1 MKNMIRESIDYLDE
15 SVKLT
20 PRIAKLR
27 DIFFSGNLSICA
39 ERAKIWTDA
48 HKETEGEPMMLRR
61 AKALDRV
68 LTEMT
73 IYIKDGDLLVGNMA
87 SVPRAAPIF
96 PEFSVNWIE
105 SELNGVPFA
114 FGDRPGDAYQVS
126 DEVREVLLNEVIPY
140 WRGKTHEDRVNA
152 LLPETTRLAANEV
165 KGIEESWIMTSGDG
179 HTIPDYVKVIK
190 VGIGGVIREIE
201 EKIASL
207 DIGEPDQLEQLTFL
221 EAALITNKA
230 VLKFAARYADRLEQ
244 LAMIESDQTRK
255 DELYAMSQMCRHVPE
270 KPARTFQEAAQS
282 MLFVNIPVQLEN
294 NGHSISFGRVD
305 QYLYPYFVRD
315 MEEGTLT
322 LERTFEIM
330 SCLWLKVTEF
340 AKLRDWPNTVAFVGN
355 PLFQNLTIGGQTL
368 NGQDAVNELSYLS
381 LGCTKKLKM
390 TQPSLT
396 VRLFQGTS
404 DTFIKEAVKVIRT
417 VGSLPSFFNDEVI
430 IPSMLNI
437 GYEYEDACNYG
448 MVGCVEPAPHGQI
461 GGRYGAGFPNFA
473 KWAELALN
481 GGKDPRTGYNL
492 CPMDGDLTTFKNFDE
507 LMAVF
512 KTQMEFYL
520 KHHIVAGNVVDM
532 SWEEL
537 TPNPFLSSMIQNCI
551 QRGKNIKKGGA
562 KYDITGGESVG
573 IVSAAN
579 SLATIKKVV
588 FDDKRL
594 TAEQL
599 KHALDTNFE
608 DTDTNPSGEEIRQ
621 ILLNSDSKFGNDNDE
636 PDLIAADL
644 MKHLSDCKMSY
655 KNTRWGKGPKIGHW
669 IPSTATVAS
678 HVLTGQVVGAT
689 ADGRQAGT
697 PITEGTSA
705 FHATERK
712 GPTALLNSYA
722 KLPNVLMPGGQLF
735 NVKITP
741 SAVDTEP
748 GLDNWI
754 SLIKGAFEKKCMQL
768 QFNIVSTETLKDAQK
783 NPKNYT
789 DLIVRVAGYSGY
801 FVDLRP
807 EVQNDIIARTEHK
820 I

>member
-1 MKNMIRESIDYLDE
+1 MIRESVDYLDE
-15 SVKLT
+15 SIKLT

-39 ERAKIWTDA
+39 ERAKIWTES

-105 SELNGVPFA
+105 SELNGVPFT

-126 DEVREVLLNEVIPY
+126 EETKEILLKEVVPY

-244 LAMIESDQTRK
+244 LAMMESDQTRK

-473 KWAELALN
+473 KWSELALN

-507 LMAVF
+507 LMAAF

-537 TPNPFLSSMIQNCI
+537 TPNPFLSSMIQDCI

-579 SLATIKKVV
+579 SLATIKKII

-608 DTDTNPSGEEIRQ
+608 DMDTNPSGEEIRQ

-644 MKHLSDCKMSY
+644 MKHLSDCKMGY

-678 HVLTGQVVGAT
+678 HVLTGQIVGAT
-689 ADGRQAGT
+689 ADGRKAGT

-712 GPTALLNSYA
+712 GPTALLNSYS

-754 SLIKGAFEKKCMQL
+754 SLIKGAFEKKSMQL

-783 NPKNYT
+783 NPKDYT

>member
-1 MKNMIRESIDYLDE
+1 MKSVITECINYLDE

-20 PRIAKLR
+20 SRIQKLR
-27 DIFFSGNLSICA
+27 EIFFAGNLSICA
-39 ERAKIWTDA
+39 ERAKIWTESF
-48 HKETEGEPMMLRR
+48 KQTEGESMITRR

-68 LTEMT
+68 LGEMT

-105 SELNGVPFA
+105 NELNGIPYA

-126 DEVREVLLNEVIPY
+126 DDVKETLLNEVIPY
-140 WRGKTHEDRVNA
+140 WKGRTHEDRVNS
-152 LLPETTRLAANEV
+152 LLPRETWLAANEV
-165 KGIEESWIMTSGDG
+165 KGTEEGWIMTSGDG

-190 VGIGGVIREIE
+190 IGINGVIKEAE
-201 EKIASL
+201 DKKASL
-207 DIGEPDQLEQLTFL
+207 DLGDPDDLRQLAFL
-221 EAALITNKA
+221 EAVIIVNKA

-244 LAMIESDQTRK
+244 LSMIESDPARK
-255 DELYAMSQMCRHVPE
+255 AELLEMSKMCRHVPGE
-270 KPARTFQEAAQS
+270 PARTFQEAAQS
-282 MLFVNIPVQLEN
+282 MLFVNIPIQLEN

-305 QYLYPYFVRD
+305 QYLYPYFERD
-315 MEEGTLT
+315 MEQGILT
-322 LERTFEIM
+322 LEKTFEIM

-355 PLFQNLTIGGQTL
+355 PLFQNLTIGGQTF
-368 NGQDAVNELSYLS
+368 NGLDAVNELSYLA

-396 VRLFQGTS
+396 VRLFHGTS
-404 DTFIKEAVKVIRT
+404 DTFIKEAVKVIRA

-430 IPSMLNI
+430 IPAMLNI
-437 GYEYEDACNYG
+437 GYSYEDAVNYG

-473 KWAELALN
+473 KWAELTLN

-492 CPMDGDLTTFKNFDE
+492 CPQSGDITTFKNFDE
-507 LMAVF
+507 LMAAF
-512 KTQMEFYL
+512 KQQLEFYL
-520 KHHIVAGNVVDM
+520 KQHVIAGNVVDM

-537 TPNPFLSSMIQNCI
+537 TPNAFLSSMIQDCI
-551 QRGKNIKKGGA
+551 QRGREIKQGGA
-562 KYDITGGESVG
+562 KYDFTGGQSVG
-573 IVSAAN
+573 IISAAN
-579 SLATIKKVV
+579 ALATIKKVV
-588 FDDKRL
+588 FDDKRI
-594 TAEQL
+594 TAGQL

-608 DTDTNPSGEEIRQ
+608 DMDTNPSGEEIRQ

-636 PDLIAADL
+636 PDMIAAEI
-644 MKHLSDCKMSY
+644 MQYLSDREMTY
-655 KNTRWGKGPKIGHW
+655 KNTRYGKGPVGGHF

-678 HVLTGQVVGAT
+678 HVLTGQIVGAT
-689 ADGRQAGT
+689 ADGRKAGT

-705 FHATERK
+705 FKATERK
-712 GPTALLNSYA
+712 GPTALMNSYA

-741 SAVDTEP
+741 SAVDTDP

-754 SLIKGAFEKKCMQL
+754 SLIKGAFEKKAMQL
-768 QFNIVSTETLKDAQK
+768 QFNIVSLDTLKDAQK
-783 NPKNYT
+783 NPKNYS

-807 EVQNDIIARTEHK
+807 EVQEDIIERTEHK